1 MASSSAFCSVSALMA
16 FNTEETEPGL
26 FPALRLASTLCSDVS
41 MASALI
47 SSCASFPRNAGSSD
61 REFPVVSISLASRRV
76 RFISRRSSI
85 DEIENRSNSSKY
97 FATDQPS
104 FSLPTR
110 FALGTRTSSKNTW
123 LSSCEPSRLMIGLI
137 FIPGVSISINRN
149 EIPC

>member
-1 MASSSAFCSVSALMA
+1 MA
-16 FNTEETEPGL
+16 FNTEETEPGR

-47 SSCASFPRNAGSSD
+47 SSCASFPRNAGSPDS
-61 REFPVVSISLASRRV
+61 EVPVVPVSLAKRRV
-76 RFISRRSSI
+76 RLMSRRSSI
-85 DEIENRSNSSKY
+85 DEIENRSNSSRY

-110 FALGTRTSSKNTW
+110 FALGTRTSSKKTW
-123 LSSCEPSRLMIGLI
+123 LSSCDPSRLMIGSV